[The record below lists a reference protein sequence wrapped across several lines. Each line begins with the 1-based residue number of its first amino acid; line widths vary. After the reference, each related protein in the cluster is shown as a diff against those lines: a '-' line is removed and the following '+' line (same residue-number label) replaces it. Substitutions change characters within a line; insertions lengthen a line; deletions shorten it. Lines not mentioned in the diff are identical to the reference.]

1 MRAAPHEGFKPTLT
15 STPTPTPT
23 PTPAPAPD
31 PRPPTPDQ
39 VRAALHEGLWL
50 TPAAARLAL
59 GACAC
64 DDGTERQLFGTRR
77 RALAV
82 QAEAA
87 EATALA
93 AEAAAGGK
101 AAGVVV
107 MRRPAA
113 AATAA
118 AAAAAASAAAGEG
131 ACAEVQE
138 RRWARRVLTARL
150 QALLPPDAPETAPR
164 AAVVRA
170 AAALAEEE
178 AAAAAVA
185 AAAVSVRQASTAA
198 TSKAATAAAAKAAAK
213 AVPIWQLRQVLRAAA
228 AQQGMPEL
236 ACTLFARLAE
246 AEAREG
252 GAASSTASGAAS
264 GWGLVSGGAQDAPGF
279 GEWCDRE
286 LCRQILPRLE
296 ERGDWRSALALPHGT
311 PSAASFA
318 AALKHECDTARWAA
332 IAEARA
338 GSRAERRRAAL
349 RRWLQAAEDPGR
361 WRERRGR
368 AGQRATD
375 AERAAARAAAAGG
388 VASRLAYEQLGAE
401 ALTRASALRTR
412 AVAAQVVPP
421 ILAMAMHAACHG
433 HPYYGAHTCDSP
445 HVLLTTMAGQV
456 PLGGEALSALIGAHA
471 ALRRDQA
478 AAALA
483 AEACAARVPL
493 SAEAYLAALSSAR
506 SAC

>member
-1 MRAAPHEGFKPTLT
+1 
-15 STPTPTPT
+15 
-23 PTPAPAPD
+23 
-31 PRPPTPDQ
+31 

-87 EATALA
+87 EAMALA

-113 AATAA
+113 AAAA
-118 AAAAAASAAAGEG
+118 AVAAAAASAAAGEG
-131 ACAEVQE
+131 ACAEVKE

-164 AAVVRA
+164 VAVVRA

-178 AAAAAVA
+178 AAAAAAA
-185 AAAVSVRQASTAA
+185 AAAVSARQASTAA
-198 TSKAATAAAAKAAAK
+198 TSKAATTAAAAAAAAAAAE
-213 AVPIWQLRQVLRAAA
+213 AVPVWQLRQVLRAAA

-246 AEAREG
+246 AEARKG

-311 PSAASFA
+311 PSAAIFA
-318 AALKHECDTARWAA
+318 AALMHECDTARWAA

-375 AERAAARAAAAGG
+375 AECAAARAAAAGG

-412 AVAAQVVPP
+412 AVAAQVPP
-421 ILAMAMHAACHG
+421 LLAVAVLAMAILLWC
-433 HPYYGAHTCDSP
+433 PYVLFATP
-445 HVLLTTMAGQV
+445 LLTTVAAQV
-456 PLGGEALSALIGAHA
+456 PLAGEALSALIGAHA

-493 SAEAYLAALSSAR
+493 SAEAYLAALSSAQ